1 MRFNILFCLLLH
13 GLDVSRSSAAEV
25 AAPASEAPAPSGS
38 GEYLLDVID
47 EAGVKHAID
56 REAFLA
62 LPRQS
67 ANVTSREMD
76 VGFQGASLVDLLKS
90 VGVKFGS
97 DLRGKRTPTVA
108 IVEAT
113 DGYRVV
119 LSLLEIDPS
128 TTDRMAI
135 VADEV
140 DGKPLD
146 ARLGPYRL
154 VIPGDKR
161 EVRWIRNVRTILI
174 INLVDFPLDKSLDVD
189 TTPHWTEE

>member
-1 MRFNILFCLLLH
+1 MRFSILLCLLLH
-13 GLDVSRSSAAEV
+13 CVIVSRSSAAEV
-25 AAPASEAPAPSGS
+25 VAPASEAPAQAESS
-38 GEYLLDVID
+38 EHLLNIID

-56 REAFLA
+56 REAFLR

-67 ANVTSREMD
+67 ANVKSRDMD
-76 VGFQGASLVDLLKS
+76 AGFQGASLVDLLNS

-108 IVEAT
+108 IFEAT

-119 LSLLEIDPS
+119 LSLVEIDPS
-128 TTDRMAI
+128 TTDRLAV
-135 VADEV
+135 VADEQ

-161 EVRWIRNVRTILI
+161 EVRWIRNVRTIRVV
-174 INLVDFPLDKSLDVD
+174 NLVDFPLAKALDAN
-189 TTPHWTEE
+189 TTSRSTEE

>member
-1 MRFNILFCLLLH
+1 MRISYLFCLLLL
-13 GLDVSRSSAAEV
+13 GLVVSRLSAAEV
-25 AAPASEAPAPSGS
+25 AAPASEAPARSEPT
-38 GEYLLDVID
+38 EYLLDVID
-47 EAGVKHAID
+47 EAGVKHAVD
-56 REAFLA
+56 REAFLR

-67 ANVTSREMD
+67 ANVKSRD
-76 VGFQGASLVDLLKS
+76 TDTGFQGASLVDLLSS

-108 IVEAT
+108 ILEAT

-128 TTDRMAI
+128 TTDRQAI
-135 VADEV
+135 VADEQ

-161 EVRWIRNVRTILI
+161 EVRWIRNVRTIRVV
-174 INLVDFPLDKSLDVD
+174 NLVDFPLKDAAAR
-189 TTPHWTEE
+189 P